1 MILLLASDVE
11 RTGFWLIPG
20 LCLQVVVVD
29 WFSLTFCSVFSALVC
44 EVLPLE
50 VLSRSS
56 VAVVGGCSRTSGT
69 L

>member
-29 WFSLTFCSVFSALVC
+29 WFWLAFCSVFSALVC
-44 EVLPLE
+44 EVLP
-50 VLSRSS
+50 S